1 MNTIM
6 SISDALTAVTDANR
20 LPFHCTRNIPYSSKF
35 LWLKIFVILADFH
48 DSSLFRDF
56 EV

>member
-1 MNTIM
+1 M
-6 SISDALTAVTDANR
+6 SPTQSVTYN
-20 LPFHCTRNIPYSSKF
+20 YSSKF